1 MPKPWQSGLVIP
13 LFSAKILKMPEAK
26 KLEPKRLNFIYRWL
40 LKGRMDYYANMLE
53 PREKSLLIRFFFQR
67 FQMGRIPEP
76 TRKRIEELW
85 AKGRVVFALKDRSR
99 LDFIFLHYLFAE
111 NGMAAPMISADLPIW
126 IFFKIPKAVRSLS
139 AWLLARLNCWA
150 DFRENYWQE
159 VRQQV
164 DEGNGM
170 LTYLIN
176 PGMVAKRYLH
186 PEEDSFFNLL
196 KWQVESEQDYL
207 IVPLVVVWSR
217 APERAE
223 RGLVDIV
230 FGTVNNPGPLRRL
243 YNYIYLILVEEALVE
258 AADPVNLRQFI
269 AKDENRG
276 LNRALLAHRLREHLM
291 GHFEREKRVIIGPVL
306 KSRSQLMEEV
316 LQDELLNQRLEEIAR
331 EQNQDLMAVK
341 REAASYLDEM
351 ASNYNQRM
359 VDFLD
364 LVLDWVWKNLFSGM
378 EVDETGF
385 EKIRNIAKRYPIV
398 YVPSHKSHIDYLVLS
413 YVLYHK
419 NFFPPHIVAGINLS
433 FFPLG
438 PVFRGTGAFFMRR
451 TFKGNKVY
459 ALVFS
464 NYLKVLLKEDYPI
477 EFFIEGGRSRTG
489 RLLLPK
495 MGIVKYLVRAYHELG
510 LKDLQFVPVYIGYD
524 QVIEQAGYLREIKGE
539 TKRESRLRTLPRWQ
553 RLITDQYG
561 KIYLSF
567 GEPIGLKKY
576 LEENVEQ
583 AGEESDAGYENLGYA
598 LVREINRLTLVTPG
612 AIVACALLASAKPAR
627 KLEELQKAWSAYLNY
642 LRERKARLSKG
653 FEDNRDW
660 HEEALEFYQSK
671 KLVEFLPDQE
681 SLRQIVSVLPNSRLN
696 LEFYK
701 NNIIH
706 FLVPAAMAGLLKL
719 KQKSGQEMLGDYK
732 RLKQLFRFDFVFSG
746 EADDEAE
753 LNQALAFFQTEN
765 GDEAFKNFAGLMANF
780 LESYAIALRTLRA
793 LTSTVISEKDFL
805 ARAQR
810 RGAQELTLRE
820 IERPEAVSKLNFENA
835 LSWMKAEKW
844 LTSQGANLELSAEAG
859 PQAEAEQE
867 LSWIDSL
874 LAEVKH
880 F

>member
-1 MPKPWQSGLVIP
+1 MANPR
-13 LFSAKILKMPEAK
+13 FSAKIFNMPEDK

-40 LKGRMDYYANMLE
+40 LKGRMDYYANILE
-53 PREKSLLIRFFFQR
+53 PQEKSLLIRFFFQR
-67 FQMGRIPEP
+67 FRMGRIPEP
-76 TRKRIEELW
+76 TRKRIEELR
-85 AKGRVVFALKDRSR
+85 ARGRVVFALKDRSR
-99 LDFIFLHYLFAE
+99 LDFIFIHYLFAE
-111 NGMAAPMISADLPIW
+111 NGMPAPMISADLPIW
-126 IFFKIPKAVRSLS
+126 IFFKIPKALRSLG
-139 AWLLARLNCWA
+139 AWLLARLDCWD
-150 DFRENYWQE
+150 DFRRNYWQE

-164 DEGNGM
+164 DNGSGM
-170 LTYLIN
+170 LTYLHN

-196 KWQVESEQDYL
+196 KWQAESEQDYL

-223 RGLVDIV
+223 RGLVDIL

-243 YNYIYLILVEEALVE
+243 YNYIYFILIEEALVE

-269 AKDENRG
+269 EKEENRG

-316 LQDELLNQRLEEIAR
+316 LQDELFNQRLEEIAKS
-331 EQNQDLMAVK
+331 QNQTLLEVK
-341 REAASYLDEM
+341 RKAASYLDEI

-364 LVLDWVWKNLFSGM
+364 LVLGWVWKNLFTGF

-413 YVLYHK
+413 YVLYHR

-438 PVFRGTGAFFMRR
+438 PVFRGAGAFFMRR
-451 TFKGNKVY
+451 TFKGNKLY

-464 NYLKVLLKEDYPI
+464 TYLKVLLKEDYPI

-524 QVIEQAGYLREIKGE
+524 QVIEQASYLREMKGE
-539 TKRESRLRTLPRWQ
+539 TGRESRLRSLPRWQ

-567 GEPIGLKKY
+567 GEPVGLKKY
-576 LEENVEQ
+576 LEENIEQ
-583 AGEESDAGYENLGYA
+583 ESEESEAGFENLGYA

-612 AIVACALLASAKPAR
+612 AVVACALLASARPAR
-627 KLEELQKAWSAYLNY
+627 RLAELQKAWDSYLSY
-642 LRERKARLSKG
+642 LQQRNARLSKG
-653 FEDNRDW
+653 FEDQRDW
-660 HEEALEFYQSK
+660 HEQALKLYQTK

-681 SLRQIVSVLPNSRLN
+681 SVRQIVSVLPNSRLS

-706 FLVPAAMAGLLKL
+706 FLVPAAMAALLKL
-719 KQKSGQEMLGDYK
+719 KGASNPEMTEEFK
-732 RLKQLFRFDFVFSG
+732 RLKNLFRFDFVFSG
-746 EADDEAE
+746 ETDDQAE
-753 LNQALAFFQTEN
+753 LNQALAFFKAED
-765 GDEAFKNFAGLMANF
+765 GDEALKNFAGLIANF
-780 LESYAIALRTLRA
+780 LESYSIALRTLRA
-793 LTSTVISEKDFL
+793 LPSPMVSEKDFL

-810 RGAQELTLRE
+810 RGVQELTLRE
-820 IERPEAVSKLNFENA
+820 IERPEAVSKLNFQNA

-844 LTSQGANLELSAEAG
+844 LYAKGANLELDAEAS
-859 PQAEAEQE
+859 ARAEQT
-867 LSWIDSL
+867 LAWIDSL
-874 LAEVKH
+874 LSGIRH